1 MFLLK
6 NEYLYAIKADVFC
19 LRGDEEYTESNYISI
34 DTREGKNLLIFTE
47 KINAN
52 LRVFDTER
60 EAENYVIDKMCLHN
74 SCDNIRI
81 VKVMYDF
88 EKRKWIDSEER

>member
-19 LRGDEEYTESNYISI
+19 RRGDEEYTESNYISI
-34 DTREGKNLLIFTE
+34 DTRGGRNLLIFTE
-47 KINAN
+47 KINDN

-60 EAENYVIDKMCLHN
+60 EAENYVKDKIYLHHN
-74 SCDNIRI
+74 CENIRI